1 MPEAIENL
9 LIYVHIICA
18 FYWVGGNLL
27 FISFG
32 LSIRHI
38 YKDERLF
45 PGFRALGRTFR
56 VGSWISVFLLAITGI
71 LLLIYRWGRVDINM
85 VVKLILFSLILP
97 LKFFHDFFI
106 APRAAKENPPG
117 FYFRLTMFIA
127 RLNLLIALAIIYFS
141 MRFVR

>member
-1 MPEAIENL
+1 MPTLIENF
-9 LIYVHIICA
+9 LIYVHLISA

-32 LSIRHI
+32 ISIRHI
-38 YKDERLF
+38 YRDESFF

-71 LLLIYRWGRVDINM
+71 LLIVYRWGGVDTNM
-85 VVKLILFSLILP
+85 VVKLTLFFLLIP
-97 LKFFHDFFI
+97 LKFFHDFYT
-106 APRAAKENPPG
+106 APNAAKENPPG